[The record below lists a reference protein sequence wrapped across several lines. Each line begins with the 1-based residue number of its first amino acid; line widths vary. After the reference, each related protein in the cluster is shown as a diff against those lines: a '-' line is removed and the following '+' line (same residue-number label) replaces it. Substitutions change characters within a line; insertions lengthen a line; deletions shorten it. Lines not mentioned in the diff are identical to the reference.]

1 MAASSKAD
9 SIKAGVSVDG
19 TKITAQN
26 ACNLTVVVNYVNAM
40 GQVKKAENVEV
51 RFYDGY
57 IAPEIEDF
65 ALAATTHQTVTDANK
80 QTQLVDFSTY
90 FAKYANDVAVFCG
103 MLMHNLFRMVK

>member
-1 MAASSKAD
+1 M
-9 SIKAGVSVDG
+9 V
-19 TKITAQN
+19 
-26 ACNLTVVVNYVNAM
+26 
-40 GQVKKAENVEV
+40 AENVEV

-90 FAKYANDVAVFCG
+90 FAKYANDEASRILWNADAQLVQNGQVEIDGTIYSNIQATWPIA
-103 MLMHNLFRMVK
+103 LT